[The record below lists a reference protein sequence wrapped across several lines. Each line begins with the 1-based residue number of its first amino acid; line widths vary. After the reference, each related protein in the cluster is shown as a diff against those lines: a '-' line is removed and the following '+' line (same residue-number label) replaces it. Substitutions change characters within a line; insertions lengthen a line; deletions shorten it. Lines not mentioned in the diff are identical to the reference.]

1 MGTILL
7 IPGMRRSAGIQA
19 LAASLSQAGHEIV
32 QVRLPGD
39 DGSMAP
45 DGIEM
50 GRFSWDDA
58 VAAVEAAIA
67 GLPAGNLPTLVGEG
81 AGGYLAQIVAARR
94 QTGPVV
100 LLNAPAPVRGW
111 HSPLFFLRLAARE
124 MIGHGYRGAFRA
136 MFSLAGRSH
145 LVVNAPMLI
154 LTSEGDRLVSR
165 RSSLDLLS
173 LYPQADFQRS
183 ATDCPEK
190 LCRDLGDW
198 IAALPEENTTPT
210 TATTATTTTTVS
222 RRRALHHGAPVPG
235 RRDAPRIPLQA
246 VRGSFR
252 RDPAEPA
259 GRARTADAVP
269 DAFGK

>member
-1 MGTILL
+1 MGTILI

-19 LAASLSQAGHEIV
+19 LAASLSQVGHEV
-32 QVRLPGD
+32 LQVRLPGD
-39 DGSMAP
+39 DGSTAP

-58 VAAVEAAIA
+58 VAAVEVAFDS
-67 GLPAGNLPTLVGEG
+67 LPAGTSPTLIGEG
-81 AGGYLAQIVAARR
+81 TGGFLARIVASRR

-100 LLNAPAPVRGW
+100 LVNAPAPIRGW
-111 HSPLFFLRLAARE
+111 CSPLFFALVAARE

-136 MFSLAGRSH
+136 MFSLTGRPH
-145 LVVNAPMLI
+145 PVVTAPVLI
-154 LTSEGDRLVSR
+154 RSSERDRLVSR

-190 LCRDLGDW
+190 LCRDVGDW
-198 IAALPEENTTPT
+198 ISALTEENAAPMATETTP
-210 TATTATTTTTVS
+210 ATVS
-222 RRRALHHGAPVPG
+222 RRRALHHGAPLPG

-246 VRGSFR
+246 VRGSLR
-252 RDPAEPA
+252 RDLA
-259 GRARTADAVP
+259 GPVRQDRTADAVP
-269 DAFGK
+269 DALGK

>member
-1 MGTILL
+1 
-7 IPGMRRSAGIQA
+7 
-19 LAASLSQAGHEIV
+19 
-32 QVRLPGD
+32 
-39 DGSMAP
+39 MAP

-100 LLNAPAPVRGW
+100 LLNSPAPVRGW
-111 HSPLFFLRLAARE
+111 HSPLFSLRLAARE

-136 MFSLAGRSH
+136 MFSLTGRPH

-183 ATDCPEK
+183 ADDSTEK
-190 LCRDLGDW
+190 LCRDIGDW
-198 IAALPEENTTPT
+198 IAALAEENAAPTTP
-210 TATTATTTTTVS
+210 ATVS

-235 RRDAPRIPLQA
+235 RRDTPRIPLQA
-246 VRGSFR
+246 VRGSLR
-252 RDPAEPA
+252 RDLA
-259 GRARTADAVP
+259 GPIRRDRAADAVP
-269 DAFGK
+269 DALGK

>member
-1 MGTILL
+1 MGTILI

-19 LAASLSQAGHEIV
+19 LAASLSQVGHEVV

-58 VAAVEAAIA
+58 VAAVEVAFDS
-67 GLPAGNLPTLVGEG
+67 LPAGTSPTLIGEG
-81 AGGYLAQIVAARR
+81 TGGFLARIVASRR

-100 LLNAPAPVRGW
+100 LVNAPAPIRGW
-111 HSPLFFLRLAARE
+111 CSPLFFALVAARE

-136 MFSLAGRSH
+136 MFSLTGRPH
-145 LVVNAPMLI
+145 PVVTAPVLI
-154 LTSEGDRLVSR
+154 RSRERDRLVSR

-190 LCRDLGDW
+190 LCRDVGDW
-198 IAALPEENTTPT
+198 ISALTEENAAPIATETTP
-210 TATTATTTTTVS
+210 ATVS
-222 RRRALHHGAPVPG
+222 RRRALHHGAPLPG

-246 VRGSFR
+246 VRGSLR
-252 RDPAEPA
+252 RDLA
-259 GRARTADAVP
+259 GPVRQDRTADAVP
-269 DAFGK
+269 DALGK